1 MPREKYWE
9 RIARAIASLAKPG
22 DRLQCTEVWQAED
35 STACELCGHFPI
47 AYLHRLT
54 NPRTGRS
61 LIVGSRCIL
70 NWRRLPE
77 WDQLAVEVGPGLEWW
92 AQRMNKRVSGLV
104 SINPA
109 LGTDARRGLEFK
121 YDEDDEDLGDDDDHD
136 PDEEAPEGL
145 GSDEVDWDSL

>member
-1 MPREKYWE
+1 
-9 RIARAIASLAKPG
+9 
-22 DRLQCTEVWQAED
+22 
-35 STACELCGHFPI
+35 
-47 AYLHRLT
+47 
-54 NPRTGRS
+54 
-61 LIVGSRCIL
+61 
-70 NWRRLPE
+70 
-77 WDQLAVEVGPGLEWW
+77 
-92 AQRMNKRVSGLV
+92 MNKRVSGLV